1 MKRFRK
7 ERKFSSYQQMCEAL
21 EIVPAP
27 RGTKREKQ
35 KQQIAETYMFI
46 VLLEHSF
53 FSLLCTEISVLPSK
67 T

>member
-35 KQQIAETYMFI
+35 KQQIAESYKI
-46 VLLEHSF
+46 
-53 FSLLCTEISVLPSK
+53 EIHANNSITRVRR
-67 T
+67 

>member
-27 RGTKREKQ
+27 RVTKREKQ
-35 KQQIAETYMFI
+35 KQQIAESYKIET
-46 VLLEHSF
+46 SN
-53 FSLLCTEISVLPSK
+53 
-67 T
+67 